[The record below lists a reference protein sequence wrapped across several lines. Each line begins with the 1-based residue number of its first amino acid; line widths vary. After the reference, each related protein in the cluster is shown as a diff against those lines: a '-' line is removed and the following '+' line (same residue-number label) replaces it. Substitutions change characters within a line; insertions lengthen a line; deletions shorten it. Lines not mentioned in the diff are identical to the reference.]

1 MVGHLYI
8 ILKLGLSNTDLELI
22 KQVSIVMSVRKIL
35 SLTLAVLIL
44 IPVATYSQS
53 KVATTAAQFLGIG
66 VGARA
71 TGMGGAFGGVASDA
85 SALYWNPGGIAR
97 SARTEANISHTG
109 WLVGTD
115 FNWAGI
121 VIALDRNNAIGV
133 HMTQLNYGED
143 RVTTID
149 QPMGTGDRW
158 SAMDIAAGVSYA
170 RNLTDRFSIGGS
182 VKYINQ
188 RIWNVSASAFAL
200 DVGLLFI
207 TGFNDMQLGVS
218 ISNFGSEMKLD
229 GKDLNVRYDIDSN
242 IPGTNDAISARLGT
256 DSFVLP
262 LLFRV
267 GLAMPTV
274 RLEKNVLTVSMDA
287 LYPND
292 ANPFMST
299 GLEYV
304 WNDMIAIRGGY
315 RSLFMDEPIET
326 WTLGGGVKLT
336 MSGNVSVAVDYVY
349 QEFDVFKNVQ
359 TISVSL
365 TF

>member
-1 MVGHLYI
+1 
-8 ILKLGLSNTDLELI
+8 
-22 KQVSIVMSVRKIL
+22 MSVRKIL
-35 SLTLAVLIL
+35 SVIILISVLI
-44 IPVATYSQS
+44 PAMSYSQS
-53 KVATTAAQFLGIG
+53 KVGTTAAQFLGIG

-71 TGMGGAFGGVASDA
+71 TGMGGAFGAVAADA

-97 SARTEANISHTG
+97 IARSEASVSHTG

-115 FNWAGI
+115 FNWAGV

-133 HMTQLNYGED
+133 HLTQLNYGED
-143 RVTTID
+143 YVTTIED
-149 QPMGTGDRW
+149 PMGTGDRW
-158 SAMDIAAGVSYA
+158 SAMDIAAGISYA
-170 RNLTDRFSIGGS
+170 RNLTDKFSIGGS

-188 RIWNVSASAFAL
+188 RIWNVSASAFAV

-218 ISNFGSEMKLD
+218 ISNFGSEMKMD
-229 GKDLNVRYDIDSN
+229 GKNLNVRYDLDSR
-242 IPGTNDAISARLGT
+242 IPGTNDAISARLST

-267 GLAMPTV
+267 GVAMPAI
-274 RLEKNVLTVSMDA
+274 RMEKNLLTVSVDA

-292 ANPFMST
+292 ATPYLST
-299 GLEYV
+299 GLEYM
-304 WNDMIAIRGGY
+304 WNDMIALRGGY

-349 QEFDVFKNVQ
+349 QDFDVFSNVQ
-359 TISVSL
+359 TVSITL

>member
-1 MVGHLYI
+1 MR
-8 ILKLGLSNTDLELI
+8 
-22 KQVSIVMSVRKIL
+22 IVMSVRRIFSVL
-35 SLTLAVLIL
+35 SMILIL
-44 IPVATYSQS
+44 LPAVSYSQS
-53 KVATTAAQFLGIG
+53 KVGTTAAQFLGIG

-71 TGMGGAFGGVASDA
+71 TGMGGAFGAVAADA

-97 SARTEANISHTG
+97 NARSEANISHTG
-109 WLVGTD
+109 WLVGAD
-115 FNWAGI
+115 FNWAGV

-133 HMTQLNYGED
+133 HLTQLNYGED
-143 RVTTID
+143 YVTTIE
-149 QPMGTGDRW
+149 QPMGTGDKW
-158 SAMDIAAGVSYA
+158 SAMDIAAGISYA

-188 RIWNVSASAFAL
+188 RIWSVSASAFAV

-218 ISNFGSEMKLD
+218 ISNFGSEMKMD
-229 GKDLNVRYDIDSN
+229 GKDLNVRYDLDSR
-242 IPGTNDAISARLGT
+242 IPGTNDAISARLST

-267 GLAMPTV
+267 GVAMPAI
-274 RLEKNVLTVSMDA
+274 RMEKNLVTVSMDA

-292 ANPFMST
+292 ATPYMST
-299 GLEYV
+299 GIEYI
-304 WNDMIAIRGGY
+304 WNDMIALRGGY

-326 WTLGGGVKLT
+326 WTLGGGVKLA
-336 MSGNVSVAVDYVY
+336 MSGNISVAVDYVY

-359 TISVSL
+359 TISISL
-365 TF
+365 SF